1 MFSGRFCSG
10 LFLFIRRIWRQFL
23 EVILEEIVVEDAGDA
38 QQQGRVDAF
47 ALEDGIH
54 IGALA
59 AQLAGKPCHGAFLAA
74 EFFFYQ
80 HPDVYH
86 GGKQK
91 RRNHSLLIL
100 ILRYRQ
106 APCPWISTNSSRPCK
121 REPSSTYSPDFQIGG
136 FQNRE

>member
-1 MFSGRFCSG
+1 M
-10 LFLFIRRIWRQFL
+10 
-23 EVILEEIVVEDAGDA
+23 LEEVVVEDAGDA
-38 QQQGRVDAF
+38 QQQGGVDAF

-80 HPDVYH
+80 RPDVYH

-91 RRNHSLLIL
+91 GGTIRCLPLAEVPPSTMS
-100 ILRYRQ
+100 
-106 APCPWISTNSSRPCK
+106 AISTNSSRPCE

-136 FQNRE
+136 FQLRE